1 MGNIEYI
8 ERKKKELN
16 FTEFNHL
23 LYDLYKDNEIDLET
37 YKIYSEDL

>member
-1 MGNIEYI
+1 MGIIEYI

-16 FTEFNHL
+16 FEAFNKM
-23 LYDLYKDNEIDLET
+23 LYDLYKDNEIDLEL